1 MNDAHAQLIER
12 FYAAFD
18 VGDGKAMAA
27 CYAPDVHFSDPVFP
41 DLRGDRAGAMWRM
54 LTEGP
59 GDVQVELLEHEA
71 GDTTGSA
78 HWLAKYTFSE
88 TGRPVVNDIRAT
100 FTFKDGLIVEHH
112 DDFDFYA
119 WSRQALGPV
128 GLLLGWTPLVKS
140 TVRKKA
146 AGLLN
151 KYTSKPAG
159 NAHA

>member
-1 MNDAHAQLIER
+1 MNDAHTQLIEA
-12 FYAAFD
+12 FYQAFD
-18 VGDGKAMAA
+18 AGDGKAMAA
-27 CYAPDVHFSDPVFP
+27 CYASDVHFSDPVFP

-59 GDVQVELLEHEA
+59 GDVRVELLEHGA

-88 TGRPVVNDIRAT
+88 TGRPVVNDIRTT